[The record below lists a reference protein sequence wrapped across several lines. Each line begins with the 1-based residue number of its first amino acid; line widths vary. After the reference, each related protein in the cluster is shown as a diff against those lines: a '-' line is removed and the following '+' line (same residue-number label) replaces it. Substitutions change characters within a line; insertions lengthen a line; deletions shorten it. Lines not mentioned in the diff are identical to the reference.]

1 MHRALPESERIEF
14 YRSSITPWTRAVFI
28 ATEQGHVVG
37 PSGTSRDLGGPV
49 DRDVLTLL
57 RAMSDVVV
65 VGARTAIVEDYG
77 PIAVRA
83 ERAHLREG
91 KPAQPTLAIVTPRGD
106 LAADL
111 PMFRNGHRPLVLTS
125 EHGAASHPDLSHR
138 AEVVVCGEVVV
149 EPTAAVA
156 ALHERG
162 LNRICCEGGPA
173 TLHEWLGAD
182 VIDEIDLTIS
192 RAQGAGQLRLPL
204 WEPRRFAPAG
214 HWSADGLLFQRHVRA
229 GT

>member
-1 MHRALPESERIEF
+1 MRRDLTEAERVEF
-14 YRSSITPWTRAVFI
+14 YRSAITPWTRAVFI

-83 ERAHLREG
+83 DRAHLRAG
-91 KPAQPTLAIVTPRGD
+91 TTPTPRLAIVSASGNLD
-106 LAADL
+106 GAL
-111 PMFRNGHRPLVLTS
+111 PMFREGHRPLVLTS
-125 EHGAASHPDLSHR
+125 AHGAASHPDLAER
-138 AEVVVCGEVVV
+138 AEVIVCGEVGVDPV
-149 EPTAAVA
+149 AAVA

-162 LNRICCEGGPA
+162 LHRICFEGGPA
-173 TLHEWLGAD
+173 TLHEWLGSD

-192 RAQGAGQLRLPL
+192 RAQGAGSLRLPM
-204 WEPRRFAPAG
+204 WEPRHFQPAG
-214 HWSADGLLFQRHVRA
+214 QWAADGMIFQRHVRSA
-229 GT
+229 S